1 MELLFRILLFITG
14 AINVLPAILVFS
26 SEKLSKSY
34 GIEIPNPN
42 FELLLRHRAVLFG
55 IVGGLMLYAAI
66 LKKHYFLS
74 VTVGLVSMVSFIVL
88 YFSLEGINQNLEKV
102 MRIDFIATALL
113 IIVFAVYKIKS
124 L

>member
-66 LKKHYFLS
+66 LKKHYSLS
-74 VTVGLVSMVSFIVL
+74 VTVGLVSMISFIVL

>member
-66 LKKHYFLS
+66 LKKHYSLS
-74 VTVGLVSMVSFIVL
+74 ITVGLVSMISFIVL